1 MSARMDISTQ
11 RKGRGSSEAE
21 VQVHTLPSEFV
32 GQGKGGIKVGKAQ
45 MASSDLA
52 GQKKRIFFLV

>member
-11 RKGRGSSEAE
+11 RKGGSSSKGE
-21 VQVHTLPSEFV
+21 VRIHTLPSEFG

-45 MASSDLA
+45 MSSSDLA
-52 GQKKRIFFLV
+52 GQKKRNFFLV